1 MRLHA
6 MSVTFMLFWL
16 CLGGFMTEIL
26 LGKFAVLFNG
36 AVRPLLG
43 DVSDFLLLAL
53 AAALLT
59 AECLQRE
66 TRRKATR
73 AGGPIDA
80 IDTPTPSKN

>member
-1 MRLHA
+1 
-6 MSVTFMLFWL
+6 MSITFILFCV
-16 CLGGFMTEIL
+16 CLGGFAIEIL

-36 AVRPLLG
+36 AVHPVLS

-66 TRRKATR
+66 ARRKAAR
-73 AGGPIDA
+73 VIRPVDA
-80 IDTPTPSKN
+80 INTPAPSEN